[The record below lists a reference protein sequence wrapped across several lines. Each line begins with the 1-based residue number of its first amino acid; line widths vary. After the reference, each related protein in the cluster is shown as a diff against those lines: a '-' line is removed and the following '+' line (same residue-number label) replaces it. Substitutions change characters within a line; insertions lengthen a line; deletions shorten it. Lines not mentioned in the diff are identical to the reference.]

1 MAVQTPGEK
10 LVVNGKATGG
20 PSLLRAPD
28 GHGAAES
35 LTRWLLVGAL
45 TLAAATLPFWSSA
58 EYRDYILNLAIILM
72 LSALGGLSF
81 NLLGGYA
88 GQVSF
93 GHAAFFGISSYAFAL
108 LFQKAAFHP
117 FLAMFL
123 AAALSTMVCV
133 PLGLILFRLRGAY
146 FALSMLAFAEI
157 SRLIA
162 QEWSSVTNGAAGL
175 LFFSAFPDKATNYW
189 ILLAMV
195 AVSIAGTWLLVNS
208 KPGAYFLAIRE
219 DEDAA
224 EALGINTTRYKLLAF
239 MASAFMM
246 GLAGAFYASY
256 FAYLEPNVVF
266 NSVNFSLNVL
276 IVTLIGGIGRLFGP
290 VVGAAVL
297 VLTTEVFVH
306 AFGEG
311 NVLMSGILL
320 ILVMLFMPEGLVGRL
335 HKEIERGRVAWRRHS
350 SAPVSRVD

>member
-1 MAVQTPGEK
+1 MPQERTHVEGAGAEA
-10 LVVNGKATGG
+10 LVKAEASAANRAACTRDR
-20 PSLLRAPD
+20 PLLAELLPLWLSL
-28 GHGAAES
+28 G
-35 LTRWLLVGAL
+35 LLVLVAVSM
-45 TLAAATLPFWSSA
+45 PFWSPT
-58 EYRDYILNLAIILM
+58 EYRDYVLNLAIIVM

-108 LFQKAAFHP
+108 LFQRLALNP

-123 AAALSTMVCV
+123 AAALSAVVCV

-157 SRLIA
+157 TRLIA
-162 QEWSSVTNGAAGL
+162 QEWTSVTNGAAGL
-175 LFFSAFPDKATNYW
+175 LFFSAFPDKSTSYW
-189 ILLAMV
+189 ALLTMV
-195 AVSIAGTWLLVNS
+195 VGSIVGTWLLMRS
-208 KPGAYFLAIRE
+208 KPGAYFMAIRE
-219 DEDAA
+219 DQEAA

-239 MASAFMM
+239 MVSAFMM
-246 GLAGAFYASY
+246 GLAGASYASY

-266 NSVNFSLNVL
+266 NSINFSLNVL

-290 VVGAAVL
+290 VVGSAVL

-306 AFGEG
+306 VFGQG

-320 ILVMLFMPEGLVGRL
+320 ILFMLFMPEGLVGRL
-335 HKEIERGRVAWRRHS
+335 QKEIDRGWSVWRRQ
-350 SAPVSRVD
+350 R

>member
-1 MAVQTPGEK
+1 VQEPGGEAG
-10 LVVNGKATGG
+10 VGAG
-20 PSLLRAPD
+20 S
-28 GHGAAES
+28 GAAALARAS
-35 LTRWLLVGAL
+35 DIPLSTALLLRWLLLGLLVV
-45 TLAAATLPFWSSA
+45 LAATMPFWASTQ
-58 EYRDYILNLAIILM
+58 YHDYILNLAITVM

-81 NLLGGYA
+81 NLLGGYT

-93 GHAAFFGISSYAFAL
+93 GHAAFFGISAYAFAL
-108 LFQKAAFHP
+108 LFQQAALNP
-117 FLAMFL
+117 LLAMLL
-123 AAALSTMVCV
+123 AACLSSVVCV

-162 QEWSSVTNGAAGL
+162 QEWTSVTNGAAGL
-175 LFFSAFPDKATNYW
+175 LYFSPYGKVTNYW
-189 ILLAMV
+189 ILLVMIIG
-195 AVSIAGTWLLVNS
+195 SILGTWLLVRS
-208 KPGAYFLAIRE
+208 KPGTYFLAIRE
-219 DEDAA
+219 DPDAA

-239 MASAFMM
+239 MVSAFMM

-266 NSVNFSLNVL
+266 NSINLSLNVL

-335 HKEIERGRVAWRRHS
+335 SKEIERGRSAWRR
-350 SAPVSRVD
+350 SRSTPRMKAD

>member
-1 MAVQTPGEK
+1 MQEPGGGAAV
-10 LVVNGKATGG
+10 KAEATAAVARARDL
-20 PSLLRAPD
+20 PISAALLLRWLSF
-28 GHGAAES
+28 G
-35 LTRWLLVGAL
+35 LLVL
-45 TLAAATLPFWSSA
+45 LAATMPFWSSA
-58 EYRDYILNLAIILM
+58 EYRDYVLNLAIIVM

-88 GQVSF
+88 GQISF
-93 GHAAFFGISSYAFAL
+93 GHAAFFGISAYAFAL
-108 LFQKAAFHP
+108 LFQQAALNP

-123 AAALSTMVCV
+123 AAGLSSIVCV

-157 SRLIA
+157 ARLIA
-162 QEWSSVTNGAAGL
+162 QEWTSVTNGAAGL
-175 LFFSAFPDKATNYW
+175 LYFSAFDKATNYW
-189 ILLAMV
+189 VLLTMV
-195 AVSIAGTWLLVNS
+195 IASIIGTWLLVRS

-219 DEDAA
+219 DQDAA
-224 EALGINTTRYKLLAF
+224 EALGINTTRYKLLVF
-239 MASAFMM
+239 IVSAFMM

-266 NSVNFSLNVL
+266 NSINFSLNVL
-276 IVTLIGGIGRLFGP
+276 IVTLIGGIGQLFGP

-306 AFGEG
+306 VFGEG

-335 HKEIERGRVAWRRHS
+335 HKEIDRGRLAWQRPRS
-350 SAPVSRVD
+350 MPVKKVD

>member
-1 MAVQTPGEK
+1 MQTPGEK

-20 PSLLRAPD
+20 PSLLRAAD
-28 GHGAAES
+28 GRGAAES

-58 EYRDYILNLAIILM
+58 EYHDYILNLAIILM

-108 LFQKAAFHP
+108 LFQKAAFNP

-195 AVSIAGTWLLVNS
+195 AGSIAGTWLLVNS

-239 MASAFMM
+239 MSSAFMM

-266 NSVNFSLNVL
+266 NSINFSLNVL

-335 HKEIERGRVAWRRHS
+335 HKEIEHGRFAWGRQS
-350 SAPVSRVD
+350 SAPMSRVD

>member
-1 MAVQTPGEK
+1 MAVQSSGGDVAMKGEAA
-10 LVVNGKATGG
+10 GA
-20 PSLLRAPD
+20 PPPFRADDAPNSK
-28 GHGAAES
+28 ES
-35 LTRWLLVGAL
+35 LMRWLLVAAL
-45 TLAAATLPFWSSA
+45 TLAAATLPFWSAA

-108 LFQKAAFHP
+108 LFQKAALNP
-117 FLAMFL
+117 LVAMFL
-123 AAALSTMVCV
+123 AAGLSTVVCV

-189 ILLAMV
+189 ILLAIVVGSIV
-195 AVSIAGTWLLVNS
+195 ATWLLANS

-224 EALGINTTRYKLLAF
+224 EALGINTTRYKLLAL

-266 NSVNFSLNVL
+266 NSINFSLNVL

-306 AFGEG
+306 VFGEG

-320 ILVMLFMPEGLVGRL
+320 ILVMLFMPEGLVGRV
-335 HKEIERGRVAWRRHS
+335 HKEIERGRFRWRRQS
-350 SAPVSRVD
+350 SAPLSKVK

>member
-1 MAVQTPGEK
+1 MQTPGEK
-10 LVVNGKATGG
+10 LLVNGKATGG
-20 PSLLRAPD
+20 RSLLRAAD

-45 TLAAATLPFWSSA
+45 TLAAATLPFWCST

-93 GHAAFFGISSYAFAL
+93 GHSAFFGISSYAFAL
-108 LFQKAAFHP
+108 LFQKAAFNP

-175 LFFSAFPDKATNYW
+175 LFFSAFLDKATNYW

-195 AVSIAGTWLLVNS
+195 AGSIAGTWLLVNS

-224 EALGINTTRYKLLAF
+224 EALGINTTRYKLFAF

-266 NSVNFSLNVL
+266 NSINFSLNVL

-335 HKEIERGRVAWRRHS
+335 HKEIERGRVAWRRQS

>member
-1 MAVQTPGEK
+1 V
-10 LVVNGKATGG
+10 TGTAADA
-20 PSLLRAPD
+20 PRPVRADD
-28 GHGAAES
+28 GVS
-35 LTRWLLVGAL
+35 PTRWLLAAAFAGV
-45 TLAAATLPFWSSA
+45 AATLPFWSPA

-108 LFQKAAFHP
+108 LFQNAALNP
-117 FLAMFL
+117 FLATFL
-123 AAALSTMVCV
+123 AAVLSMVICV

-146 FALSMLAFAEI
+146 FALSMLAFSEI

-162 QEWSSVTNGAAGL
+162 QEWTSVTNGAAGL
-175 LFFSAFPDKATNYW
+175 LFFSAFRDKATNYW

-195 AVSIAGTWLLVNS
+195 CGAIAATWLLVNS
-208 KPGAYFLAIRE
+208 KAGAYFLAIRE

-256 FAYLEPNVVF
+256 FAYLEPSIVF
-266 NSVNFSLNVL
+266 NSVNLSLNVL
-276 IVTLIGGIGRLFGP
+276 IVTLIGGIGYLLGP
-290 VVGAAVL
+290 VIGAAVL
-297 VLTTEVFVH
+297 VLTTELFVH
-306 AFGEG
+306 VFGEG

-335 HKEIERGRVAWRRHS
+335 HKEIERGRFAWRRRS
-350 SAPVSRVD
+350 SAS

>member
-1 MAVQTPGEK
+1 MSP
-10 LVVNGKATGG
+10 
-20 PSLLRAPD
+20 R
-28 GHGAAES
+28 
-35 LTRWLLVGAL
+35 RWLLAAGVAL
-45 TLAAATLPFWSSA
+45 VAATLPFWSPV
-58 EYRDYILNLAIILM
+58 EYREYILNLAMIVM

-108 LFQKAAFHP
+108 LFQNAALNP
-117 FLAMFL
+117 FVAMFL
-123 AAALSTMVCV
+123 AALLSTVVCV

-162 QEWSSVTNGAAGL
+162 QEWTSVTNGAAGL
-175 LFFSAFPDKATNYW
+175 LFFSAFRDKTTNYW

-195 AVSIAGTWLLVNS
+195 LAAIAATWLLVNS
-208 KPGAYFLAIRE
+208 KAGAYFLAIRE

-239 MASAFMM
+239 VASAFMM

-256 FAYLEPNVVF
+256 FAYLEPNIVF
-266 NSVNFSLNVL
+266 NSINFSLNVL
-276 IVTLIGGIGRLFGP
+276 IVTLIGGIGYLLGP

-297 VLTTEVFVH
+297 VLTTELFVH
-306 AFGEG
+306 VFGEG

-335 HKEIERGRVAWRRHS
+335 HKEIERRR
-350 SAPVSRVD
+350 SASRRRNAAP